1 MRLARSWIEQ
11 DCILPL
17 LDGLDEV
24 DPQDRPACVAAIN
37 KYRQEHGLLPIVVC
51 CRTGDYNEM
60 AVKLVLGDAVLLEAL
75 SSEQIDTYLERQ
87 GEAAASL
94 RAALQRDQGLAE
106 MVATPLMLSVI
117 IQAYTGLSLD
127 DVLAASTLERRSRN
141 HTAF

>member
-1 MRLARSWIEQ
+1 M
-11 DCILPL
+11 PL